1 MNALHNV
8 LKVTKSKNVQT
19 RIIGRYGV
27 LSVVFV
33 LKVSSALWS
42 PLYISVVH
50 TCIKIGIKLHTKK
63 QTHILS
69 CDNVFGFSFWFL
81 FYLFHTNESDF

>member
-8 LKVTKSKNVQT
+8 LRVTKSKIFQT

-33 LKVSSALWS
+33 LKVSNALWS

-50 TCIKIGIKLHTKK
+50 TCTTGIGIKLHAKK

-69 CDNVFGFSFWFL
+69 CDNVFGFSFLFFFL
-81 FYLFHTNESDF
+81 SLSHK